1 CLCLLGIALAL
12 LVQPSTD
19 FARGVPGLKDSISV
33 AKRHPLHAGVARRA
47 GAAQED
53 NSGQDRL
60 DLEEVVAE
68 AKRVVDNG
76 TLKDMQVVMRRVQ
89 LVDPAGKW
97 KVSVNKP
104 ELEKQLRK
112 FVAEAKAA
120 KTALEEDLLLVRQ
133 QRKTGQRQVESAQR
147 QVESTQRQVESAQ
160 RQVESAQEQE
170 AMAVRRLARAAT
182 VLETAEDSGNATKV
196 QEAKEEVQEAERK
209 VQEAERKVQEAK
221 KEVQEAERK
230 VQEAERKV
238 QEAER
243 KVQEAERKVQ
253 EAEVKEA
260 KASGRTKE
268 SEEHVEKLVKKFAG
282 AEYWARPTPRFGKYV
297 RGERLTWPGTDL
309 PCPGELPNAS
319 RTDDGRTTA
328 FGIGNAFGT
337 GKTEVAIRS
346 AEMTCAAEPGL
357 RVAYISFSNG
367 YSSPALTDSV
377 EDDSLRA
384 KMGSQVLRCS
394 KYCGLWLMAGI
405 RATRVIDNEVQ
416 GNSELF
422 QAIVGAYMGNPQWKL
437 PDYREQTDAKLIVI
451 LDEVQRFS
459 FSALE
464 GLVTMIIVPSK
475 TRMSLVVG
483 AFSPSFLNPSA
494 NRLRDIR
501 LPVLAE
507 DDMEQIFQNRIPGA
521 QINFE
526 GVSLPGLFGG
536 CVRPLASW
544 SSAKEELGMNEDPTQ
559 SCLRQY
565 ENLASK
571 YRTTADL
578 VQAAVADVPICSEML
593 KTAFMQNS
601 LSLGAAFVFP
611 KDRHFLVS
619 LPPLQIAAGQFE
631 LPTEIDKGTQRK
643 VRDILTD
650 FCSPTWTQFEE
661 LTGIAPALRVAALS
675 QSNTGLILGGHT
687 VLQHVFGSGAS
698 NTKAQELLRKNVRED
713 LAVRWVRGGTDVA
726 EVNFSQ
732 LSCDAGEKEL
742 LTISMAADHNSIFDH
757 FLIVPLDNGEKL
769 MFCLDAKFGVE
780 GRKKDLNFQQDIQPK
795 LKGFSAMNLPTSWHT
810 LVLIVSNRR
819 ITKEQARRVNN
830 SAEAPLIAAGAE
842 HLQRVL
848 SCSLVPPAY
857 RERRREKQS

>member
-1 CLCLLGIALAL
+1 WSRLAC
-12 LVQPSTD
+12 QGCTRGQQCRGPARSRGGGGPSPVACRSRSARRGC
-19 FARGVPGLKDSISV
+19 ARGQQWPG
-33 AKRHPLHAGVARRA
+33 PARSRGGGGPSEKA
-47 GAAQED
+47 TSQPCLAQ
-53 NSGQDRL
+53 
-60 DLEEVVAE
+60 VVAE

-133 QRKTGQRQVESAQR
+133 QRKTG
-147 QVESTQRQVESAQ
+147 QRQVESAQ

>member
-1 CLCLLGIALAL
+1 MVMMRTTKSRGMCICLLGIALAL

-19 FARGVPGLKDSISV
+19 FAQGAPGLKDHDV

-53 NSGQDRL
+53 NSDEAVQNVR
-60 DLEEVVAE
+60 E
-68 AKRVVDNG
+68 AK
-76 TLKDMQVVMRRVQ
+76 
-89 LVDPAGKW
+89 
-97 KVSVNKP
+97 
-104 ELEKQLRK
+104 
-112 FVAEAKAA
+112 
-120 KTALEEDLLLVRQ
+120 
-133 QRKTGQRQVESAQR
+133 
-147 QVESTQRQVESAQ
+147 
-160 RQVESAQEQE
+160 
-170 AMAVRRLARAAT
+170 
-182 VLETAEDSGNATKV
+182 
-196 QEAKEEVQEAERK
+196 
-209 VQEAERKVQEAK
+209 
-221 KEVQEAERK
+221 
-230 VQEAERKV
+230 
-238 QEAER
+238 
-243 KVQEAERKVQ
+243 
-253 EAEVKEA
+253 
-260 KASGRTKE
+260 
-268 SEEHVEKLVKKFAG
+268 EHVEKLVEKFAG
-282 AEYWARPTPRFGKYV
+282 PEYWARPTPRFRKYV

-309 PCPGELPNAS
+309 PCPGEFPNAS
-319 RTDDGRTTA
+319 QIGDGRTTA
-328 FGIGNAFGT
+328 FGISNAFGT

-367 YSSPALTDSV
+367 YWALTDSV
-377 EDDSLRA
+377 LDDSIRE
-384 KMGSQVLRCS
+384 KRGSQVVFRY

-405 RATRVIDNEVQ
+405 WATRVIDNEVQ
-416 GNSELF
+416 SNFELF

-437 PDYREQTDAKLIVI
+437 PGYIEQTDAKLILI

-464 GLVTMIIVPSK
+464 GLVNMIIVPSK

-483 AFSPSFLNPSA
+483 AFSPSFLRLSG
-494 NRLRDIR
+494 NRLRDIE

-507 DDMEQIFQNRIPGA
+507 DDMEQIFQDGIPGA
-521 QINFE
+521 RINFE

-544 SSAKEELGMNEDPTQ
+544 SSAKEELEMNQDPTQ

-565 ENLASK
+565 QEVASN
-571 YRTTADL
+571 YWTTADL
-578 VQAAVADVPICSEML
+578 FQAAVADVPIRSEML

-601 LSLGAAFVFP
+601 LSLGAAFVLP
-611 KDRHFLVS
+611 KDGHFLVS

-643 VRDILTD
+643 VRYTLTD

-675 QSNTGLILGGHT
+675 QIDMGLILGGHT

-713 LAVRWVRGGTDVA
+713 LAVRWVRGGRDVA

-732 LSCDAGEKEL
+732 LSCHAGEKVL
-742 LTISMAADHNSIFDH
+742 LTISMAADHDSNFDH

-769 MFCLDAKFGVE
+769 MFCLDAKFSAEGV
-780 GRKKDLNFQQDIQPK
+780 KTDLNFQQDLQPK

-810 LVLIVSNRR
+810 VVLILSNRR
-819 ITKEQARRVNN
+819 ITKGQARRVKN

-848 SCSLVPPAY
+848 SSSLVPPAY
-857 RERRREKQS
+857 RERR

>member
-1 CLCLLGIALAL
+1 MAMMRTRTKSRGMCLCLLGIALAL

-19 FARGVPGLKDSISV
+19 FARGVPGLKEH

-53 NSGQDRL
+53 NSAEDRL
-60 DLEEVVAE
+60 DLEEVISEAE
-68 AKRVVDNG
+68 RVLN
-76 TLKDMQVVMRRVQ
+76 TSATKKDMQVVMRKVQ
-89 LVDPAGKW
+89 LTDPGKW
-97 KVSVNKP
+97 NDLATKP
-104 ELEKQLRK
+104 ELKQQLKK
-112 FVAEAKAA
+112 FVAEAALK
-120 KTALEEDLLLVRQ
+120 ALEEDLLLARQ
-133 QRKTGQRQVESAQR
+133 QQASAQRQVETAQRQVESA
-147 QVESTQRQVESAQ
+147 QRQVESAQ

-221 KEVQEAERK
+221 KEVQEAKKE
-230 VQEAERKV
+230 VQEAKKE
-238 QEAER
+238 
-243 KVQEAERKVQ
+243 VQ

-367 YSSPALTDSV
+367 YKSPALTDTV
-377 EDDSLRA
+377 KDDSLREGE
-384 KMGSQVLRCS
+384 MGQVFRCS

-416 GNSELF
+416 GNSILF

-437 PDYREQTDAKLIVI
+437 PDYVEQTDAKLIVI

-464 GLVTMIIVPSK
+464 GLVTMIVVPSK

-483 AFSPSFLNPSA
+483 AFSPSFLNPSG
-494 NRLRDIR
+494 NRLRDVR

-507 DDMEQIFQNRIPGA
+507 DDMEQIFQDRIPGA

-544 SSAKEELGMNEDPTQ
+544 SSAKEELGMNQDPTQ

-565 ENLASK
+565 ETSS
-571 YRTTADL
+571 YWTTAGL

-593 KTAFMQNS
+593 KTAFMQDS
-601 LSLGAAFVFP
+601 LSLGAAFVLP

-643 VRDILTD
+643 VRDILTG

-675 QSNTGLILGGHT
+675 QSNMGLILGGHT
-687 VLQHVFGSGAS
+687 ILQHVFGSEAS

-726 EVNFSQ
+726 AVNFSQ

-742 LTISMAADHNSIFDH
+742 LTIGMAADHNSNFDH

-769 MFCLDAKFGVE
+769 LFCLDAKFSVE
-780 GRKKDLNFQQDIQPK
+780 GMEKDLNFEQDIQPK

-819 ITKEQARRVNN
+819 ITEGQAIRVQNF
-830 SAEAPLIAAGAE
+830 AEAPLIAAGAE

-857 RERRREKQS
+857 RERRRKKQS

>member
-1 CLCLLGIALAL
+1 MAMMRTRTKSRGMCLCLLGIALAL

-19 FARGVPGLKDSISV
+19 FARGVPGLKDSML

-53 NSGQDRL
+53 NSAEDRL
-60 DLEEVVAE
+60 DLEEVISEAE
-68 AKRVVDNG
+68 RVLSA
-76 TLKDMQVVMRRVQ
+76 TKKDMQVVMRKVQ
-89 LVDPAGKW
+89 LTDPGKW
-97 KVSVNKP
+97 NDLATKP
-104 ELEKQLRK
+104 ELKQQLKK

-120 KTALEEDLLLVRQ
+120 LKALEEDLLLARLQ
-133 QRKTGQRQVESAQR
+133 QASAQR
-147 QVESTQRQVESAQ
+147 QVETAQQQVEMVMKSLVKAAA
-160 RQVESAQEQE
+160 RLEKAEES
-170 AMAVRRLARAAT
+170 
-182 VLETAEDSGNATKV
+182 GTKEEV
-196 QEAKEEVQEAERK
+196 KEAKEEVKEAKEEVKEAKEEVEKAERK
-209 VQEAERKVQEAK
+209 VEKAERKVERAK
-221 KEVQEAERK
+221 KEVQAAER
-230 VQEAERKV
+230 
-238 QEAER
+238 
-243 KVQEAERKVQ
+243 
-253 EAEVKEA
+253 KEA

-367 YSSPALTDSV
+367 YKSKELADSV
-377 EDDSLRA
+377 EDNSSRA
-384 KMGSQVLRCS
+384 KRGSQVLGCS
-394 KYCGLWLMAGI
+394 KYCGLWLMAGM

-416 GNSELF
+416 GNARLF
-422 QAIVGAYMGNPQWKL
+422 QGIVAAYMGNPQWKL
-437 PDYREQTDAKLIVI
+437 PGYVEQTDAKLIVI
-451 LDEVQRFS
+451 LDEVQEFA
-459 FSALE
+459 FGTLE
-464 GLVTMIIVPSK
+464 GLVSMIVVPSK

-483 AFSPSFLNPSA
+483 AFSPSFLNPSG
-494 NRLRDIR
+494 NRLRDVR
-501 LPVLAE
+501 LPVLAQ
-507 DDMEQIFQNRIPGA
+507 DDMEQIFQDRIPGA

-544 SSAKEELGMNEDPTQ
+544 SSAKEELGMNQDPTQ

-565 ENLASK
+565 ETSS
-571 YRTTADL
+571 YWTTAGL

-593 KTAFMQNS
+593 KTAFMQDS
-601 LSLGAAFVFP
+601 LSLGAAFVLP

-643 VRDILTD
+643 VRDILTG

-675 QSNTGLILGGHT
+675 QSNMGLILGGHT
-687 VLQHVFGSGAS
+687 VLQHVFGSEAS
-698 NTKAQELLRKNVRED
+698 NTKAQELLRQNVRED

-726 EVNFSQ
+726 AVNFSQ

-742 LTISMAADHNSIFDH
+742 LTIGMAADHNSNFDH

-769 MFCLDAKFGVE
+769 LFCLDAKFSVE
-780 GRKKDLNFQQDIQPK
+780 GMEKDLNFEQDIQPK

-819 ITKEQARRVNN
+819 ITEGQAIRVQNF
-830 SAEAPLIAAGAE
+830 AEAPLIAAGAE

-857 RERRREKQS
+857 RERRRKKQS

>member
-1 CLCLLGIALAL
+1 MVMMRTRTKSRGMCICLLGIALAL

-19 FARGVPGLKDSISV
+19 FAQGAPGLKDSISV

-53 NSGQDRL
+53 NSDEDRL

-68 AKRVVDNG
+68 ADRVLEDNG
-76 TLKDMQVVMRRVQ
+76 TLKETKAVLRKAQKIY
-89 LVDPAGKW
+89 PGKW
-97 KVSVNKP
+97 TLSGLKD
-104 ELEKQLRK
+104 ELQQKLRE
-112 FVAEAKAA
+112 FVEEAKAA
-120 KTALEEDLLLVRQ
+120 SKGLKEDLLLQ
-133 QRKTGQRQVESAQR
+133 QLKLAIAQ
-147 QVESTQRQVESAQ
+147 QEA
-160 RQVESAQEQE
+160 AQEQE
-170 AMAVRRLARAAT
+170 VKAVAG
-182 VLETAEDSGNATKV
+182 LEKAEDSGT
-196 QEAKEEVQEAERK
+196 KEEVEKAEEQVEKAEKKVEKAAKKVEKAERK
-209 VQEAERKVQEAK
+209 VERAM
-221 KEVQEAERK
+221 KEVKA
-230 VQEAERKV
+230 
-238 QEAER
+238 
-243 KVQEAERKVQ
+243 
-253 EAEVKEA
+253 A

-268 SEEHVEKLVKKFAG
+268 SEAVQNVREAKEHVEKLVEKFAG
-282 AEYWARPTPRFGKYV
+282 PEYWARPTPRFRKYV

-309 PCPGELPNAS
+309 PCPGEFPNAS
-319 RTDDGRTTA
+319 QIDDGRTTA
-328 FGIGNAFGT
+328 FGISNAFGT

-367 YSSPALTDSV
+367 YWALTDSV
-377 EDDSLRA
+377 LDDSIRE
-384 KMGSQVLRCS
+384 KRGSQVEFRCS

-405 RATRVIDNEVQ
+405 WATRVIDNEVQ
-416 GNSELF
+416 SNSELF

-437 PDYREQTDAKLIVI
+437 PGYREQTDPKLIVI

-464 GLVTMIIVPSK
+464 GLVDMIIVPSK

-483 AFSPSFLNPSA
+483 AFSPSFLRLSG
-494 NRLRDIR
+494 NRLRDIE

-507 DDMEQIFQNRIPGA
+507 DDMEQIFQDGIPGA
-521 QINFE
+521 RINFE

-544 SSAKEELGMNEDPTQ
+544 SSAKEELEMNQDPTQ

-565 ENLASK
+565 QEVASN
-571 YRTTADL
+571 YWTTADL
-578 VQAAVADVPICSEML
+578 FQAAVADVPIRSEML

-601 LSLGAAFVFP
+601 LSLGAAFVLP
-611 KDRHFLVS
+611 KDGHFLVS

-643 VRDILTD
+643 VRYTLTD

-675 QSNTGLILGGHT
+675 QTNTGLILGGHT

-713 LAVRWVRGGTDVA
+713 LAVRWVRGGRDVA

-732 LSCDAGEKEL
+732 LSCHAGEKVL
-742 LTISMAADHNSIFDH
+742 LTISMAADHDSNFDH

-769 MFCLDAKFGVE
+769 MFCLDAKFSVE
-780 GRKKDLNFQQDIQPK
+780 GVKTDLNFQQDLQPK

-810 LVLIVSNRR
+810 VVLILSNRR
-819 ITKEQARRVNN
+819 ITKGQARRVKN

-848 SCSLVPPAY
+848 SSSLVPPAY
-857 RERRREKQS
+857 RERR

>member
-1 CLCLLGIALAL
+1 MAMMRTRTKSRGMCLCLLGIALAL

-19 FARGVPGLKDSISV
+19 FARGVPGLKDSML

-53 NSGQDRL
+53 NSAEDRL
-60 DLEEVVAE
+60 DLEEVISEAE
-68 AKRVVDNG
+68 RVLSA
-76 TLKDMQVVMRRVQ
+76 TKKDMQVVMRKVQ
-89 LVDPAGKW
+89 LTDPGKW
-97 KVSVNKP
+97 NDLATKP
-104 ELEKQLRK
+104 ELKQQLKK

-120 KTALEEDLLLVRQ
+120 LKALEEDLLLARLQ
-133 QRKTGQRQVESAQR
+133 QASAQR
-147 QVESTQRQVESAQ
+147 QVETAQQQVEMVMKSLVKAAA
-160 RQVESAQEQE
+160 RLEKAEES
-170 AMAVRRLARAAT
+170 
-182 VLETAEDSGNATKV
+182 GTKEEV
-196 QEAKEEVQEAERK
+196 KEAKEEVKEAKEEVKEAKEEVEKAERK
-209 VQEAERKVQEAK
+209 VERAK
-221 KEVQEAERK
+221 KEVQAAER
-230 VQEAERKV
+230 
-238 QEAER
+238 
-243 KVQEAERKVQ
+243 
-253 EAEVKEA
+253 KEA

-367 YSSPALTDSV
+367 YKSKELADSV
-377 EDDSLRA
+377 EDNSSRA
-384 KMGSQVLRCS
+384 KRGSQVLGCS
-394 KYCGLWLMAGI
+394 KYCGLWLMAGM

-416 GNSELF
+416 GNARLF
-422 QAIVGAYMGNPQWKL
+422 QGIVAAYMGNPQWKL
-437 PDYREQTDAKLIVI
+437 PGYVEQTDAKLIVI
-451 LDEVQRFS
+451 LDEVQEFA
-459 FSALE
+459 FGTLE
-464 GLVTMIIVPSK
+464 GLVSMIVVPSK

-483 AFSPSFLNPSA
+483 AFSPSFLNPSG
-494 NRLRDIR
+494 NRLRDVR
-501 LPVLAE
+501 LPVLAQ
-507 DDMEQIFQNRIPGA
+507 DDMEQIFQDRIPGA

-544 SSAKEELGMNEDPTQ
+544 SSAKEELGMNQDPTQ

-565 ENLASK
+565 ETSS
-571 YRTTADL
+571 YWTTAGL

-593 KTAFMQNS
+593 KTAFMQDS
-601 LSLGAAFVFP
+601 LSLGAAFVLP

-643 VRDILTD
+643 VRDILTG

-675 QSNTGLILGGHT
+675 QSNMGLILGGHT
-687 VLQHVFGSGAS
+687 VLQHVFGSEAS
-698 NTKAQELLRKNVRED
+698 NTKAQELLRQNVRED

-726 EVNFSQ
+726 AVNFSQ

-742 LTISMAADHNSIFDH
+742 LTIGMAADHNSNFDH

-769 MFCLDAKFGVE
+769 LFCLDAKFSVE
-780 GRKKDLNFQQDIQPK
+780 GMEKDLNFEQDIQPK

-819 ITKEQARRVNN
+819 ITEGQAIRVQNF
-830 SAEAPLIAAGAE
+830 AEAPLIAAGAE

-857 RERRREKQS
+857 RERRRKKQS

>member
-1 CLCLLGIALAL
+1 VCASAFSGLHWRCSCSRARPGSWDTFFSKVFGFQES
-12 LVQPSTD
+12 LVAAAQD
-19 FARGVPGLKDSISV
+19 FARGVPGLKDSIL

-53 NSGQDRL
+53 NSGQDRR
-60 DLEEVVAE
+60 DLEEAADQRMRAE
-68 AKRVVDNG
+68 
-76 TLKDMQVVMRRVQ
+76 
-89 LVDPAGKW
+89 
-97 KVSVNKP
+97 
-104 ELEKQLRK
+104 
-112 FVAEAKAA
+112 FV
-120 KTALEEDLLLVRQ
+120 EEDLLLALQFALAQ
-133 QRKTGQRQVESAQR
+133 QETAQAQVA
-147 QVESTQRQVESAQ
+147 T
-160 RQVESAQEQE
+160 AQEQE
-170 AMAVRRLARAAT
+170 AMAVRRLARA
-182 VLETAEDSGNATKV
+182 EESGDAKKV
-196 QEAKEEVQEAERK
+196 QSAERK
-209 VQEAERKVQEAK
+209 VERAK
-221 KEVQEAERK
+221 KEVERAK
-230 VQEAERKV
+230 K
-238 QEAER
+238 
-243 KVQEAERKVQ
+243 
-253 EAEVKEA
+253 EVKEA

-367 YSSPALTDSV
+367 YASPALTDSV
-377 EDDSLRA
+377 EDDSLWEKR
-384 KMGSQVLRCS
+384 GSQVLRCS

-416 GNSELF
+416 GNARLF
-422 QAIVGAYMGNPQWKL
+422 QGIVAAYMGNPQWKL
-437 PDYREQTDAKLIVI
+437 PGYVEQTDAKLIVI

-459 FSALE
+459 FSALD

-769 MFCLDAKFGVE
+769 MFCLDAKFSVE

-795 LKGFSAMNLPTSWHT
+795 LKGFSAMNLPTSWHK

-819 ITKEQARRVNN
+819 ITEKQARRVNN

-857 RERRREKQS
+857 RERRRKKQS

>member
-19 FARGVPGLKDSISV
+19 FARGVPGLKEHV

-209 VQEAERKVQEAK
+209 VQEAERK
-221 KEVQEAERK
+221 
-230 VQEAERKV
+230 EAERKV

>member
-1 CLCLLGIALAL
+1 MAMAVMRARIKSQGACLSSGMRWRCSL
-12 LVQPSTD
+12 QWPSTESLSAAHE
-19 FARGVPGLKDSISV
+19 FSRGVPGRKDRNGAPASSQ
-33 AKRHPLHAGVARRA
+33 RWLHAGVALRA
-47 GAAQED
+47 RAARED
-53 NSGQDRL
+53 NNAEDRL

-68 AKRVVDNG
+68 AARVLEDNG
-76 TLKDMQVVMRRVQ
+76 ALKETKAVLRKAQKIYPGKWTLSGLKD
-89 LVDPAGKW
+89 
-97 KVSVNKP
+97 
-104 ELEKQLRK
+104 ELQQKLRE
-112 FVAEAKAA
+112 FVEEAKAA
-120 KTALEEDLLLVRQ
+120 SKGLKEDLLLQ
-133 QRKTGQRQVESAQR
+133 QLKLAIAQ
-147 QVESTQRQVESAQ
+147 QEA
-160 RQVESAQEQE
+160 AQEQE
-170 AMAVRRLARAAT
+170 VKAVAG
-182 VLETAEDSGNATKV
+182 LEKAEDSGT
-196 QEAKEEVQEAERK
+196 KEEVEKAEEQVEKAEKKVEKAAKKVEKAERK
-209 VQEAERKVQEAK
+209 VERAM
-221 KEVQEAERK
+221 KEVKA
-230 VQEAERKV
+230 
-238 QEAER
+238 
-243 KVQEAERKVQ
+243 
-253 EAEVKEA
+253 A

-268 SEEHVEKLVKKFAG
+268 SEAVQNVREAKEHVEKLVEKFAG
-282 AEYWARPTPRFGKYV
+282 PEYWARPTPRFRKYV

-309 PCPGELPNAS
+309 PCPGEFPNVS
-319 RTDDGRTTA
+319 QIDDGRTTA
-328 FGIGNAFGT
+328 FGISNAFGT

-367 YSSPALTDSV
+367 YWALTDSAL
-377 EDDSLRA
+377 DDSIRE
-384 KMGSQVLRCS
+384 KRGSQVVFRCS

-405 RATRVIDNEVQ
+405 WATRVIENEVQ

-437 PDYREQTDAKLIVI
+437 PDYREETDAKLIVI

-464 GLVTMIIVPSK
+464 SLVTMIIVPSK

-483 AFSPSFLNPSA
+483 AFSPSFLTSG

-507 DDMEQIFQNRIPGA
+507 DDMEQIFQDRIPGA
-521 QINFE
+521 RINFE

-544 SSAKEELGMNEDPTQ
+544 SSAKEELEMNQDPTQ

-565 ENLASK
+565 QEVASK
-571 YRTTADL
+571 YWTTADL
-578 VQAAVADVPICSEML
+578 FQAAVADVPIRSEML

-601 LSLGAAFVFP
+601 LSLGAAFVLP
-611 KDRHFLVS
+611 KDGHFLVS

-643 VRDILTD
+643 VRYTLTD

-675 QSNTGLILGGHT
+675 QTNTGLILGGHT

-713 LAVRWVRGGTDVA
+713 LAVRWVRGGRDVA

-732 LSCDAGEKEL
+732 LSCHAGEKVL
-742 LTISMAADHNSIFDH
+742 LTISMAADHDSNFDH

-769 MFCLDAKFGVE
+769 MFCLDAKFSVE
-780 GRKKDLNFQQDIQPK
+780 GVKTDLNFQQDLQPK

-810 LVLIVSNRR
+810 VVLILSNRR
-819 ITKEQARRVNN
+819 ITKGQARRVKN

-848 SCSLVPPAY
+848 SSSLVPPAY
-857 RERRREKQS
+857 RERR

>member
-1 CLCLLGIALAL
+1 
-12 LVQPSTD
+12 
-19 FARGVPGLKDSISV
+19 DSIL
-33 AKRHPLHAGVARRA
+33 AKRHPLHAGVARHA

-97 KVSVNKP
+97 KVWVNEP

-120 KTALEEDLLLVRQ
+120 KTAVEEDLLLARQ
-133 QRKTGQRQVESAQR
+133 QRKTGQRQVESAQL
-147 QVESTQRQVESAQ
+147 
-160 RQVESAQEQE
+160 QVESAQEQE
-170 AMAVRRLARAAT
+170 AMAVRRLARAFT

-196 QEAKEEVQEAERK
+196 QEAKEEVKEAKEEVKEAKEEVKEAKEEVKEAKEEVEKAERK
-209 VQEAERKVQEAK
+209 VEKAERKVERAK
-221 KEVQEAERK
+221 KEVQA
-230 VQEAERKV
+230 
-238 QEAER
+238 
-243 KVQEAERKVQ
+243 
-253 EAEVKEA
+253 A

>member
-1 CLCLLGIALAL
+1 
-12 LVQPSTD
+12 
-19 FARGVPGLKDSISV
+19 
-33 AKRHPLHAGVARRA
+33 
-47 GAAQED
+47 
-53 NSGQDRL
+53 
-60 DLEEVVAE
+60 
-68 AKRVVDNG
+68 
-76 TLKDMQVVMRRVQ
+76 MQVVMRKVQ
-89 LVDPAGKW
+89 LTDPGKW
-97 KVSVNKP
+97 NDLATKP
-104 ELEKQLRK
+104 ELKQQLKK
-112 FVAEAKAA
+112 FVAEAALK
-120 KTALEEDLLLVRQ
+120 ALEEDLLLARQ
-133 QRKTGQRQVESAQR
+133 QQASAQRQVETAQRQVESA
-147 QVESTQRQVESAQ
+147 QRQVESAQ

-170 AMAVRRLARAAT
+170 VMAVRRLARAAT

-196 QEAKEEVQEAERK
+196 QEAKEE
-209 VQEAERKVQEAK
+209 
-221 KEVQEAERK
+221 
-230 VQEAERKV
+230 
-238 QEAER
+238 
-243 KVQEAERKVQ
+243 VQEAERKVQ

-643 VRDILTD
+643 VRDILTG

-675 QSNTGLILGGHT
+675 QSNMGLILGGHT
-687 VLQHVFGSGAS
+687 VLQHVFGSEAS
-698 NTKAQELLRKNVRED
+698 NTKAQELLRQNVRED

-726 EVNFSQ
+726 AVNFSQ

-742 LTISMAADHNSIFDH
+742 LTIGMAADHNSNFDH

-769 MFCLDAKFGVE
+769 LFCLDAKFSVE
-780 GRKKDLNFQQDIQPK
+780 GMEKDLNFEQDIQPK

-819 ITKEQARRVNN
+819 ITEGQAIRVQNF
-830 SAEAPLIAAGAE
+830 AEAPLIAAGAE

-857 RERRREKQS
+857 RERRRKKQS

>member
-1 CLCLLGIALAL
+1 MAMAVMRARIKSQGACLSLGMRWRCSL
-12 LVQPSTD
+12 QWPSTESLSAAHE
-19 FARGVPGLKDSISV
+19 FSRGVPGRKDRNGAPASSQ
-33 AKRHPLHAGVARRA
+33 RWLHAGVALRA
-47 GAAQED
+47 RARED
-53 NSGQDRL
+53 N
-60 DLEEVVAE
+60 
-68 AKRVVDNG
+68 N
-76 TLKDMQVVMRRVQ
+76 
-89 LVDPAGKW
+89 
-97 KVSVNKP
+97 
-104 ELEKQLRK
+104 
-112 FVAEAKAA
+112 AEAKAA
-120 KTALEEDLLLVRQ
+120 KTPLEEDLLLVRQ
-133 QRKTGQRQVESAQR
+133 QRKTGQRQVESAQWQVESAQR
-147 QVESTQRQVESAQ
+147 QVESAQRQVESAQ

-196 QEAKEEVQEAERK
+196 QEAKKE

-221 KEVQEAERK
+221 KEVQEAKKE

-238 QEAER
+238 QEAKKE
-243 KVQEAERKVQ
+243 VQEAKKEVQEAKKEVQ

-769 MFCLDAKFGVE
+769 MFCLDAKFSVE

-795 LKGFSAMNLPTSWHT
+795 LKGFSAMNLPTSWHK

-819 ITKEQARRVNN
+819 ITEKQARRVNN

>member
-1 CLCLLGIALAL
+1 MAMMRTRTKSRGMCLCLLGIALAL

-19 FARGVPGLKDSISV
+19 FARGVPGLKDSML

-53 NSGQDRL
+53 NSAEDRL
-60 DLEEVVAE
+60 DLEEVISEAE
-68 AKRVVDNG
+68 RVLSA
-76 TLKDMQVVMRRVQ
+76 TKKDMQVVMRKVQ
-89 LVDPAGKW
+89 LTDPGKW
-97 KVSVNKP
+97 NDLATKP
-104 ELEKQLRK
+104 ELKQQLKK

-120 KTALEEDLLLVRQ
+120 LKALEEDLLLARLQ
-133 QRKTGQRQVESAQR
+133 QASAQR
-147 QVESTQRQVESAQ
+147 QVETAQQQVEMVMKSLVKAAA
-160 RQVESAQEQE
+160 RLEKAEES
-170 AMAVRRLARAAT
+170 
-182 VLETAEDSGNATKV
+182 GTKEEV
-196 QEAKEEVQEAERK
+196 KEAKEEVEKAERK
-209 VQEAERKVQEAK
+209 VERAK
-221 KEVQEAERK
+221 KEVQAAER
-230 VQEAERKV
+230 
-238 QEAER
+238 
-243 KVQEAERKVQ
+243 
-253 EAEVKEA
+253 KEA

-367 YSSPALTDSV
+367 YKSKELADSV
-377 EDDSLRA
+377 EDNSSRA
-384 KMGSQVLRCS
+384 KRGSQVLGCS
-394 KYCGLWLMAGI
+394 KYCGLWLMAGM

-416 GNSELF
+416 GNARLF
-422 QAIVGAYMGNPQWKL
+422 QGIVAAYMGNPQWKL
-437 PDYREQTDAKLIVI
+437 PGYVEQTDAKLIVI
-451 LDEVQRFS
+451 LDEVQEFA
-459 FSALE
+459 FGTLE
-464 GLVTMIIVPSK
+464 GLVSMIVVPSK

-483 AFSPSFLNPSA
+483 AFSPSFLNPSG
-494 NRLRDIR
+494 NRLRDVR
-501 LPVLAE
+501 LPVLAQ
-507 DDMEQIFQNRIPGA
+507 DDMEQIFQDRIPGA

-544 SSAKEELGMNEDPTQ
+544 SSAKEELGMNQDPTQ

-565 ENLASK
+565 ETSS
-571 YRTTADL
+571 YWTTAGL

-593 KTAFMQNS
+593 KTAFMQDS
-601 LSLGAAFVFP
+601 LSLGAAFVLP

-643 VRDILTD
+643 VRDILTG

-675 QSNTGLILGGHT
+675 QSNMGLILGGHT
-687 VLQHVFGSGAS
+687 VLQHVFGSEAS
-698 NTKAQELLRKNVRED
+698 NTKAQELLRQNVRED

-726 EVNFSQ
+726 AVNFSQ

-742 LTISMAADHNSIFDH
+742 LTIGMAADHNSNFDH

-769 MFCLDAKFGVE
+769 LFCLDAKFSVE
-780 GRKKDLNFQQDIQPK
+780 GMEKDLNFEQDIQPK

-819 ITKEQARRVNN
+819 ITEGQAIRVQNF
-830 SAEAPLIAAGAE
+830 AEAPLIAAGAE

-857 RERRREKQS
+857 RERRRKKQS

>member
-1 CLCLLGIALAL
+1 MAMAVMRARIKSQGACLSLGMRWRCSL
-12 LVQPSTD
+12 QWPSTESLSAAHE
-19 FARGVPGLKDSISV
+19 FSRGVPGRKDRNGAPASSQ
-33 AKRHPLHAGVARRA
+33 RWLHAGVALRA
-47 GAAQED
+47 RARED
-53 NSGQDRL
+53 N
-60 DLEEVVAE
+60 
-68 AKRVVDNG
+68 N
-76 TLKDMQVVMRRVQ
+76 
-89 LVDPAGKW
+89 
-97 KVSVNKP
+97 
-104 ELEKQLRK
+104 
-112 FVAEAKAA
+112 AEAKAA
-120 KTALEEDLLLVRQ
+120 KTPLEEDLLLVRQ
-133 QRKTGQRQVESAQR
+133 QRKTGQRQVESAQW
-147 QVESTQRQVESAQ
+147 QVESAQRQVESAQ

-196 QEAKEEVQEAERK
+196 QEAKKE

-221 KEVQEAERK
+221 KEVQEAKKE

-238 QEAER
+238 QEAKKE
-243 KVQEAERKVQ
+243 VQEAKKEVQEAKKEVQ

-769 MFCLDAKFGVE
+769 MFCLDAKFSVE

-795 LKGFSAMNLPTSWHT
+795 LKGFSAMNLPTSWHK

-819 ITKEQARRVNN
+819 ITEKQARRVNN

>member
-1 CLCLLGIALAL
+1 
-12 LVQPSTD
+12 
-19 FARGVPGLKDSISV
+19 
-33 AKRHPLHAGVARRA
+33 
-47 GAAQED
+47 
-53 NSGQDRL
+53 QDRR
-60 DLEEVVAE
+60 DLEEAADQRMRAE
-68 AKRVVDNG
+68 
-76 TLKDMQVVMRRVQ
+76 
-89 LVDPAGKW
+89 
-97 KVSVNKP
+97 
-104 ELEKQLRK
+104 
-112 FVAEAKAA
+112 FV
-120 KTALEEDLLLVRQ
+120 EEDLLLALQFALAQ
-133 QRKTGQRQVESAQR
+133 QETAQAQVA
-147 QVESTQRQVESAQ
+147 T
-160 RQVESAQEQE
+160 AQEQE
-170 AMAVRRLARAAT
+170 AMAVRRLARA
-182 VLETAEDSGNATKV
+182 EESGDAKKV
-196 QEAKEEVQEAERK
+196 QSAERK
-209 VQEAERKVQEAK
+209 VERAKKEVQEAK
-221 KEVQEAERK
+221 KEVQEAKKE
-230 VQEAERKV
+230 VQEAKKEVERAK
-238 QEAER
+238 
-243 KVQEAERKVQ
+243 K
-253 EAEVKEA
+253 EVKEA

-282 AEYWARPTPRFGKYV
+282 AEYWARPTPRCGKYV

-309 PCPGELPNAS
+309 PCPGEFPNVS
-319 RTDDGRTTA
+319 QIDDGRTTA
-328 FGIGNAFGT
+328 FGISNAFGT

-357 RVAYISFSNG
+357 RVAYISFSNR
-367 YSSPALTDSV
+367 YASPALTD
-377 EDDSLRA
+377 DSL
-384 KMGSQVLRCS
+384 GSQVRCS

-437 PDYREQTDAKLIVI
+437 PDYREETDAKLIVI

-464 GLVTMIIVPSK
+464 RLVTMIIVPSK

-483 AFSPSFLNPSA
+483 AFSPSFLTSG

-521 QINFE
+521 RINFE

-544 SSAKEELGMNEDPTQ
+544 SSAKEELGMNQDPTQ

-565 ENLASK
+565 KNLASN
-571 YRTTADL
+571 YWTTADL
-578 VQAAVADVPICSEML
+578 FQAAVADVPICSEML

-601 LSLGAAFVFP
+601 LSLGAAFVLP
-611 KDRHFLVS
+611 KHRHFLVS

-643 VRDILTD
+643 VRYILTD

-675 QSNTGLILGGHT
+675 QTNTGLILGGHT

-726 EVNFSQ
+726 ELNFSQ
-732 LSCDAGEKEL
+732 LSCDAGEEDL

-769 MFCLDAKFGVE
+769 MFCLDAKISVE
-780 GRKKDLNFQQDIQPK
+780 GRKKDLKFQQDIQPK

-819 ITKEQARRVNN
+819 ITKGQARRVKN

-857 RERRREKQS
+857 RERWM

>member
-1 CLCLLGIALAL
+1 
-12 LVQPSTD
+12 
-19 FARGVPGLKDSISV
+19 
-33 AKRHPLHAGVARRA
+33 
-47 GAAQED
+47 
-53 NSGQDRL
+53 
-60 DLEEVVAE
+60 
-68 AKRVVDNG
+68 
-76 TLKDMQVVMRRVQ
+76 MQVVMRKVQ
-89 LVDPAGKW
+89 LTDPGKW
-97 KVSVNKP
+97 NDLATKP
-104 ELEKQLRK
+104 ELKQQLKK

-120 KTALEEDLLLVRQ
+120 LKALEEDLLLARLQ
-133 QRKTGQRQVESAQR
+133 QASAQR
-147 QVESTQRQVESAQ
+147 QVETAQQQVEMVMKSLVKAAA
-160 RQVESAQEQE
+160 RLEKAEES
-170 AMAVRRLARAAT
+170 
-182 VLETAEDSGNATKV
+182 GTKEEV
-196 QEAKEEVQEAERK
+196 KEAKEEVKEAKEEVEKAERK
-209 VQEAERKVQEAK
+209 VEKAERKVERAK
-221 KEVQEAERK
+221 KEVQAAER
-230 VQEAERKV
+230 
-238 QEAER
+238 
-243 KVQEAERKVQ
+243 
-253 EAEVKEA
+253 KEA

-367 YSSPALTDSV
+367 YKSKELADSV
-377 EDDSLRA
+377 EDNSSRA
-384 KMGSQVLRCS
+384 KRGSQVLGCS
-394 KYCGLWLMAGI
+394 KYCGLWLMAGM

-416 GNSELF
+416 GNARLF
-422 QAIVGAYMGNPQWKL
+422 QGIVAAYMGNPQWKL
-437 PDYREQTDAKLIVI
+437 PGYVEQTDAKLIVI
-451 LDEVQRFS
+451 LDEVQEFA
-459 FSALE
+459 FGTLE
-464 GLVTMIIVPSK
+464 GLVSMIVVPSK

-483 AFSPSFLNPSA
+483 AFSPSFLNPSG
-494 NRLRDIR
+494 NRLRDVR
-501 LPVLAE
+501 LPVLAQ
-507 DDMEQIFQNRIPGA
+507 DDMEQIFQDRIPGA

-544 SSAKEELGMNEDPTQ
+544 SSAKEELGMNQDPTQ

-565 ENLASK
+565 ETSS
-571 YRTTADL
+571 YWTTAGL

-593 KTAFMQNS
+593 KTAFMQDS
-601 LSLGAAFVFP
+601 LSLGAAFVLP

-643 VRDILTD
+643 VRDILTG

-675 QSNTGLILGGHT
+675 QSNMGLILGGHT
-687 VLQHVFGSGAS
+687 VLQHVFGSEAS
-698 NTKAQELLRKNVRED
+698 NTKAQELLRQNVRED

-726 EVNFSQ
+726 AVNFSQ

-742 LTISMAADHNSIFDH
+742 LTIGMAADHNSNFDH

-769 MFCLDAKFGVE
+769 LFCLDAKFSVE
-780 GRKKDLNFQQDIQPK
+780 GMEKDLNFEQDIQPK

-819 ITKEQARRVNN
+819 ITEGQAIRVQNF
-830 SAEAPLIAAGAE
+830 AEAPLIAAGAE

-857 RERRREKQS
+857 RERRRKKQS

>member
-1 CLCLLGIALAL
+1 
-12 LVQPSTD
+12 
-19 FARGVPGLKDSISV
+19 DSIL
-33 AKRHPLHAGVARRA
+33 AKRHPLHAGVARHA

-97 KVSVNKP
+97 KVWVNEP

-120 KTALEEDLLLVRQ
+120 KTAVEEDLLLARQ
-133 QRKTGQRQVESAQR
+133 QRKTGQRQVESAQL
-147 QVESTQRQVESAQ
+147 
-160 RQVESAQEQE
+160 QVESAQEQE
-170 AMAVRRLARAAT
+170 AMAVRRLARAFT

-196 QEAKEEVQEAERK
+196 QEAKEEVKEAKEEVKEAKEEVKEAKEEVKEAKEEVEKAERKVEKAERK
-209 VQEAERKVQEAK
+209 VQA
-221 KEVQEAERK
+221 
-230 VQEAERKV
+230 
-238 QEAER
+238 
-243 KVQEAERKVQ
+243 
-253 EAEVKEA
+253 A